1 VVEIVPFEVEHL
13 VELMRRELTEFTLQR
28 SDEIAKARGEFYLS
42 RGPCF
47 SAVEDGVIVGAGG
60 LIIMWPGVGEGW
72 LMANKDAALR
82 HKRYAYEV
90 VIKHIIKLA
99 CDLDLRRIQAHVDV
113 NVPAAVKFAEQ
124 LGFQREGL
132 MRKYGEDGSDHY
144 LYAIVR

>member
-1 VVEIVPFEVEHL
+1 VVEIVPFIVHDL
-13 VELMRRELTEFTLQR
+13 IELMRGDLTEFTLKK
-28 SDEIAKARGEFYLS
+28 SDEIARQRGEFYLS

-47 SAVEDGVIVGAGG
+47 TAREDGKVVGAGG
-60 LIIMWPGVGEGW
+60 LLIMWPGVGEGW
-72 LMANKDAALR
+72 MLANKDAALR
-82 HKRYAYEV
+82 HKKYAYEV
-90 VIKHIIKLA
+90 VIEHILKLA
-99 CDLDLRRIQAHVDV
+99 CELNLRRIQAHVDV